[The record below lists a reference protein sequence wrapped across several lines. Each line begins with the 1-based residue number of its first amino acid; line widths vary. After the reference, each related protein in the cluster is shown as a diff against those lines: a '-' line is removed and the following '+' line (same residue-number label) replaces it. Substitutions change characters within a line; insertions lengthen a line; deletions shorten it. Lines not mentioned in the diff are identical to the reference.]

1 MIAPKQPSNEKER
14 QLEVEKYQIL
24 DTLPQES
31 YDSITAVM
39 AYICDTPISLVTILD
54 GDRNFLKSHHGVPF
68 NESPRDISF
77 CGHAINSQHPITI
90 VEDSRKDERFHD
102 NPLVTEHHAIF
113 YAGATLTS
121 PNGYK
126 LGTLCVYDTK
136 PRRLTDKQLDAL
148 TALSKQVTY
157 LLEQRFQNIKLNEV
171 KEKLKSRNDDLKKF
185 ANVVSHD
192 LKSPLANIISL
203 TQLLEDEN
211 KETLSENSILYLK
224 YLSSSSNSL
233 KNYIDGVLKFFKS
246 DISIKDRKEKIKISE
261 FIDEIKKLTDPEQK
275 VHFEIENQ
283 VKMITTNK
291 SALTQ
296 IFNNLIT
303 NAIKY
308 NSKPNK
314 QIHIKISENNTD
326 YELSVTDNGDGIP
339 EEHLSKVFDLFSIVG
354 VLDNEGN
361 IGTGLGLSTV
371 KKIINRLDG
380 EVKVTSKLGEGS
392 TFNFSIS
399 KIE

>member
-1 MIAPKQPSNEKER
+1 MIAPKLPDNEKER

-24 DTLPQES
+24 DTLPEES
-31 YDSITAVM
+31 FDSITALM
-39 AYICDTPISLVTILD
+39 AYICDAPISLVTLLD
-54 GDRNFLKSHHGVPF
+54 GDRNFLKSHHGIDF
-68 NESPRDISF
+68 NESPRETSF
-77 CGHAINSQHPITI
+77 CGHAINSDHHITI
-90 VEDSRKDERFHD
+90 IEDSRKDERFFD
-102 NPLVTEHHAIF
+102 NPIVKEHQAIF
-113 YAGATLTS
+113 YAGATLIN

-136 PRRLTDKQLDAL
+136 PRKLTDKQLDAL
-148 TALSKQVTY
+148 TALAKQVSY
-157 LLEQRFQNIKLNEV
+157 LFEQRHQNIKLNEV
-171 KEKLKSRNDDLKKF
+171 KDKLKNRNDDLKKF

-211 KETLSENSILYLK
+211 KETLSEDSSQYLK
-224 YLSSSSNSL
+224 YLKSSSNSL
-233 KNYIDGVLKFFKS
+233 KNYIDGLLQFFKS
-246 DISIKDRKEKIKISE
+246 DISIKDRKEEIIVSE
-261 FIDEIKKLTDPEQK
+261 FIDEIKKITNPEQK
-275 VHFEIENQ
+275 VHFEVDDQ
-283 VKMITTNK
+283 VKAIVTNR

-314 QIHIKISENNTD
+314 QIYIKISENNTD
-326 YELSVTDNGDGIP
+326 YELSVKDNGDGIP
-339 EEHLSKVFDLFSIVG
+339 EEHLSKVFNLFSIVG

-371 KKIINRLDG
+371 KKIINRLGG
-380 EVKVTSKLGEGS
+380 EVKVTSELGEGS
-392 TFNFSIS
+392 TFYFSIS